1 MLLQNG
7 TGRLSTGSGHTPVS
21 SAISQYP
28 LGHHWRSV
36 FSWVVC
42 TLKQSSV
49 LGAGSCQGRGRKQ
62 IIMQLF
68 FLLYTSAKQ
77 LWSDFCV
84 NCPTTTTSKVPGR
97 SRDCFFLIE
106 LLLNFSAILS
116 KQTASLPP
124 WSSLQSH
131 SYQMPEKVKDKFPLT
146 FMGSFITLSMLS
158 SPCLC
163 FSVYPITFHKKQGG
177 AVNIDHHSSFSHTDW
192 LLSLSLSSY
201 SCQSLLLPWFRYCIS
216 FSFYYPTAVQ

>member
-1 MLLQNG
+1 
-7 TGRLSTGSGHTPVS
+7 
-21 SAISQYP
+21 
-28 LGHHWRSV
+28 
-36 FSWVVC
+36 
-42 TLKQSSV
+42 
-49 LGAGSCQGRGRKQ
+49 
-62 IIMQLF
+62 MQLF

-116 KQTASLPP
+116 KQTARLPS

-158 SPCLC
+158 SPCLR
-163 FSVYPITFHKKQGG
+163 FPVYPITFHKKQGG
-177 AVNIDHHSSFSHTDW
+177 AVNIDHHSSFSHTD
-192 LLSLSLSSY
+192 
-201 SCQSLLLPWFRYCIS
+201 
-216 FSFYYPTAVQ
+216 